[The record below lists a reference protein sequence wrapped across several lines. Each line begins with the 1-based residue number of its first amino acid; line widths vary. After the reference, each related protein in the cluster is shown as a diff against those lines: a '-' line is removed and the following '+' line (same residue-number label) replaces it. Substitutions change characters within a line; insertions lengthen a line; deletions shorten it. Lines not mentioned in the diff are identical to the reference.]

1 MRTANRMRER
11 QMPLRGDVTRGRPLT
26 CHLHEGFI
34 HCHLAAACMGCWSP
48 CTLQTGFL
56 SPPHVTSY
64 STTRGWVSARGEG
77 ISAAEGRAAC
87 TSHWRYVEGHLCDV
101 GRQGTTVEASLYL
114 GIHFLHYSVK
124 ALFRKTSIPWKA
136 AVFQVECGS
145 GWV

>member
-1 MRTANRMRER
+1 MSTANGMRER

-34 HCHLAAACMGCWSP
+34 HCHMAAACMGCWSP

-87 TSHWRYVEGHLCDV
+87 TSHWCYVEGHLCDV
-101 GRQGTTVEASLYL
+101 GRQGTTGEASLYL